1 MSVLLRMGW
10 GGESKGQEFIA
21 RTKPKFSW
29 QRETDLVYS
38 SNIPKSSWQRTQR
51 SGVGSEFGGDWDE
64 NVALGNQCLHQEV
77 TVGQCTEG
85 RHVTFSRSSPG
96 RKALEGAIR
105 LASSV
110 DEMDKAET
118 QTFLGLS
125 KSSVLLGMEQI
136 LIEPTVG

>member
-1 MSVLLRMGW
+1 MLLVECL
-10 GGESKGQEFIA
+10 ESA
-21 RTKPKFSW
+21 
-29 QRETDLVYS
+29 ETVKLAIDPEPSY
-38 SNIPKSSWQRTQR
+38 PTR
-51 SGVGSEFGGDWDE
+51 SGVGSEFGGNWDK
-64 NVALGNQCLHQEV
+64 NMALGNRCLHREA

-96 RKALEGAIR
+96 RKALEGATR

-118 QTFLGLS
+118 QTSLGLS
-125 KSSVLLGMEQI
+125 KSSVLLGMEQL

>member
-1 MSVLLRMGW
+1 M
-10 GGESKGQEFIA
+10 
-21 RTKPKFSW
+21 
-29 QRETDLVYS
+29 
-38 SNIPKSSWQRTQR
+38 
-51 SGVGSEFGGDWDE
+51 
-64 NVALGNQCLHQEV
+64 
-77 TVGQCTEG
+77 
-85 RHVTFSRSSPG
+85 TFSRSSPG

>member
-1 MSVLLRMGW
+1 MW
-10 GGESKGQEFIA
+10 GGGSKCQEFIA

-38 SNIPKSSWQRTQR
+38 SNVPKSSWQRTQR
-51 SGVGSEFGGDWDE
+51 SGVGSEFGGDWDK
-64 NVALGNQCLHQEV
+64 NVALGNRCLHQEA

-96 RKALEGAIR
+96 RKALEGATR

-118 QTFLGLS
+118 QTSLGLS
-125 KSSVLLGMEQI
+125 KSSVLLGMEQL

>member
-1 MSVLLRMGW
+1 MSVLLRTRV
-10 GGESKGQEFIA
+10 GGSECQEFIA

-38 SNIPKSSWQRTQR
+38 SNVPKSSWQWTQR

-64 NVALGNQCLHQEV
+64 NVALGNRCLHREA

-96 RKALEGAIR
+96 RKALEGATR

-110 DEMDKAET
+110 NEMDKAET
-118 QTFLGLS
+118 QTFLGLP
-125 KSSVLLGMEQI
+125 KSSVLLGAEQI
-136 LIEPTVG
+136 RIELTLG